1 MALAGAGRG
10 RVQAAWQQVC
20 IQPQSPRQGALATGG
35 GRRAT
40 RGQGAWGGTGQPVTR
55 AAVTQL
61 PTSAN
66 THSPALKR
74 TGLYG
79 PEMPRQQVGDKED
92 RASRADAGPHQL
104 PPHHPRRE
112 TFQRRKEETPRPR
125 PGPARPGPASSLG
138 RWSPSRQGEKAPRS
152 GGQHHADTTS
162 RHHRTHRAV
171 PPAKDAQPSTPL
183 SWRKWATRLNPGKQK
198 MQVTSQHP
206 SAPLI
211 QRPTLT
217 GWRSSCSPASRH
229 SREPT

>member
-112 TFQRRKEETPRPR
+112 TFQRRKEETPRPAPARPWPRPR
-125 PGPARPGPASSLG
+125 PGPARPSPARPLPRSRLWERKFLRGRDRTGADLSGRTWPWSQSRPGPPG
-138 RWSPSRQGEKAPRS
+138 RWR
-152 GGQHHADTTS
+152 
-162 RHHRTHRAV
+162 
-171 PPAKDAQPSTPL
+171 
-183 SWRKWATRLNPGKQK
+183 PG
-198 MQVTSQHP
+198 
-206 SAPLI
+206 
-211 QRPTLT
+211 
-217 GWRSSCSPASRH
+217 
-229 SREPT
+229 

>member
-1 MALAGAGRG
+1 MPRTGTKPRMALAGAGRG

-104 PPHHPRRE
+104 PPHHPPHHPRRE
-112 TFQRRKEETPRPR
+112 TFQRRKEETPRPA
-125 PGPARPGPASSLG
+125 PGPPSPARPGQQPWPVEPQQTG
-138 RWSPSRQGEKAPRS
+138 GESPPLRRPAPR
-152 GGQHHADTTS
+152 
-162 RHHRTHRAV
+162 
-171 PPAKDAQPSTPL
+171 
-183 SWRKWATRLNPGKQK
+183 
-198 MQVTSQHP
+198 
-206 SAPLI
+206 
-211 QRPTLT
+211 
-217 GWRSSCSPASRH
+217 
-229 SREPT
+229 